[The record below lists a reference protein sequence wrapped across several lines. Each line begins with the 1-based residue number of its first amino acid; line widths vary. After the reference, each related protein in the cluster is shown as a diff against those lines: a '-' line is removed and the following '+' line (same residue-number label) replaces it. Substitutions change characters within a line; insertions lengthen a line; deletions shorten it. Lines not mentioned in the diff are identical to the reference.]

1 MKKRL
6 QIIYLLSLIQL
17 FYVVT
22 IQANTEDS
30 LRNVISNTEG
40 AEKLKAL
47 ASLTNLK
54 LQGKDGLDHVILFE
68 EEARKQNDEK
78 YIGEALAVK
87 AVIYANQYNS
97 EKFHPAAEE
106 AMDYLLKRKTF
117 LLYFRLYSIVIK
129 MYLLEGYY
137 ETAFLKISSMLE
149 DSKKH
154 NYVFGEI
161 CAFENMGEA
170 YYIEKNFQKA
180 LESYREV
187 YSLLS
192 TNNPEQFLFRMET
205 GLNIITSAN
214 KIGDMHLVIIYC
226 DSVRQLVE
234 EYDQTKTSE
243 YETFSSSYIKN
254 LLYANLALAY
264 VSVGRTN
271 EAADAMNMAIKYA
284 EDDIMEDYL
293 RMFNLL
299 CSEYYY
305 KKGEYRTAL
314 EYVEKNERLAA
325 SSTRESGGYEMLMKS
340 KILAAMGNY
349 EGAYKIECDYRE
361 RTDSLYQ
368 KKLSQRISELHTIHQ
383 IEKLEFQAEQQQL
396 KDINQRLYIIGLTV
410 IISLLACVILIVIY
424 NLNKIKRKNRILYQ
438 RIQSQETL
446 EEELNR
452 KEEELNS
459 KSTSDDKTIDDEE
472 TDQLY
477 LYLKK
482 IMSEEKVFTDPNL
495 TRKNLATKLGT
506 NERYLYETIKKH
518 LDLGFSDYINLL
530 RIDYAKEI
538 MIHNLNELSLEDIA
552 MMSGFGTRQ
561 TFHRLFRDRYGL
573 SPSEF
578 SKLLKNS

>member
-6 QIIYLLSLIQL
+6 RIIYLLSAIQL

-22 IQANTEDS
+22 IQANPEDS
-30 LRNVISNTEG
+30 LRNVILNTEG

-47 ASLTNLK
+47 AKLVDLK
-54 LQGKDGLDHVILFE
+54 LQGKDGLDQLILFE
-68 EEARKQNDEK
+68 EEARRQNDES
-78 YIGEALAVK
+78 YIGRALACK
-87 AVIYANQYNS
+87 AAIYANQSNS
-97 EKFHPAAEE
+97 EKFYPVAEE
-106 AMDYLLKRKTF
+106 AMDYLLKSKEILF
-117 LLYFRLYSIVIK
+117 YFRIYNIVIK
-129 MYLLEGYY
+129 MHLNDGYY

-149 DSKKH
+149 DAKKY

-161 CAFENMGEA
+161 SAFENMGGA
-170 YYIEKNFQKA
+170 YFAEKNFQQS
-180 LESYREV
+180 LESYIEAF
-187 YSLLS
+187 SLL
-192 TNNPEQFLFRMET
+192 NAHHPEQILFRMET
-205 GLNIITSAN
+205 GIKIIRSAYN
-214 KIGDMHLVIIYC
+214 IGDIPLTILYC
-226 DSVRQLVE
+226 DSVRQIVE
-234 EYDQTKTSE
+234 ENDRTKKINIST
-243 YETFSSSYIKN
+243 SYIKN
-254 LLYANLALAY
+254 LLYTNLAMAY
-264 VSVGRTN
+264 ITEGREK
-271 EAADAMNMAIKYA
+271 EAADAMNMAFKYA
-284 EDDIMEDYL
+284 EDNIMEDYL
-293 RMFNLL
+293 RSFYSF
-299 CSEYYY
+299 CSDYYY
-305 KKGEYRTAL
+305 KKGEYKTAL
-314 EYVEKNERLAA
+314 EYIEKNEKIVAA
-325 SSTRESGGYEMLMKS
+325 SSSLHNSDRLMKS
-340 KILAAMGNY
+340 KVLAAMGNF
-349 EGAYKIECDYRE
+349 EDAYKNEIEYRE
-361 RTDSLYQ
+361 LTDSLNQ
-368 KKLSQRISELHTIHQ
+368 KKMSQRVSELRTIH
-383 IEKLEFQAEQQQL
+383 EVDKLEFQAEQDRL
-396 KDINQRLYIIGLTV
+396 KNINQRLYIIGLTV
-410 IISLLACVILIVIY
+410 IVSLLACVILIVIY
-424 NLNKIKRKNRILYQ
+424 NLNKIKQKNRILYQ

-482 IMSEEKVFTDPNL
+482 IMSKEKAFTDPNL

-578 SKLLKNS
+578 STLLKNS

>member
-1 MKKRL
+1 MKKRH
-6 QIIYLLSLIQL
+6 QIINLLSVIQL
-17 FYVVT
+17 FCVVT
-22 IQANTEDS
+22 IQANPEDS

-40 AEKLKAL
+40 VEKLDAL
-47 ASLTNLK
+47 ANLVNLK
-54 LQGKDGLDHVILFE
+54 LQGKDGLDHIILFE
-68 EEARKQNDEK
+68 EEARKQNNEL
-78 YIGEALAVK
+78 YIGKALAVK
-87 AVIYANQYNS
+87 AIIYANQYDS
-97 EKFHPAAEE
+97 EKFYPAAEE
-106 AMDYLLKRKTF
+106 AMDYLLKRKTL
-117 LLYFRLYSIVIK
+117 LLYFRLYTIVIK
-129 MYLLEGYY
+129 MHLLDGYY

-149 DSKKH
+149 EAKKY

-161 CAFENMGEA
+161 CAFNNMGET
-170 YYIEKNFQKA
+170 YFVEKNFQKA
-180 LESYREV
+180 LESYREA

-205 GLNIITSAN
+205 GIKIIISAY
-214 KIGDMHLVIIYC
+214 KIGDMPLTILYC

-234 EYDQTKTSE
+234 EYDQTRMSTNDN
-243 YETFSSSYIKN
+243 FSSSYIKN

-264 VSVGRTN
+264 ISVGRAN
-271 EAADAMNMAIKYA
+271 EAADAMNIAIKYA

-293 RMFNLL
+293 KMFYHL

-314 EYVEKNERLAA
+314 KYVEKNEGLPA
-325 SSTRESGGYEMLMKS
+325 SIIPESADILMKS

-349 EGAYKIECDYRE
+349 EDAFKIECEYRE
-361 RTDSLYQ
+361 LTDSLNQ

-383 IEKLEFQAEQQQL
+383 VEKLEFQAEQQQL

-410 IISLLACVILIVIY
+410 IVSLLACVILIVIY
-424 NLNKIKRKNRILYQ
+424 NLNKIKQKNRILYQ
-438 RIQSQETL
+438 RIHSQETL

-459 KSTSDDKTIDDEE
+459 KSTSDNKTIDDEE

-482 IMSEEKVFTDPNL
+482 IMSTEKVFTDPNL

-538 MIHNLNELSLEDIA
+538 MIHKLNELSLEEIA

-578 SKLLKNS
+578 SKLLKKS

>member
-1 MKKRL
+1 MKKRR
-6 QIIYLLSLIQL
+6 QIIYLLSIIQI

-22 IQANTEDS
+22 IQANPEDS

-40 AEKLKAL
+40 VEKLDAISKL
-47 ASLTNLK
+47 MVLK
-54 LQGKDGLDHVILFE
+54 QQEEDGLEYVFLLE
-68 EEARKQNDEK
+68 KEARKQNNEE
-78 YIGEALAVK
+78 YIGKSLSKK
-87 AVIYANQYNS
+87 AVLYANQSDS
-97 EKFHPAAEE
+97 EKFFPVAAE
-106 AMDYLLKRKTF
+106 AMDYF
-117 LLYFRLYSIVIK
+117 LNKNDFRVYFRIYSIVIK
-129 MYLLEGYY
+129 MHLNDGYY
-137 ETAFLKISSMLE
+137 ETVFLKVSSMLE
-149 DSKKH
+149 DAKKY
-154 NYVFGEI
+154 NYKFGEI
-161 CAFENMGEA
+161 CVYEIMGDV
-170 YYIEKNFQKA
+170 YYTEKHFQKSI
-180 LESYREV
+180 ESYQKAFF
-187 YSLLS
+187 LLRDLPEHAIYRADIGLRIA
-192 TNNPEQFLFRMET
+192 NNAY
-205 GLNIITSAN
+205 NA
-214 KIGDMHLVIIYC
+214 GDMPLTILYC
-226 DSVRQLVE
+226 DSVRQIVE
-234 EYDQTKTSE
+234 EFDRNKTGVME
-243 YETFSSSYIKN
+243 NFSTSYIKN
-254 LLYANLALAY
+254 AFYTNLALAY
-264 VSVGRTN
+264 ISAGREK
-271 EAADAMNMAIKYA
+271 EASDAMSMALKYI
-284 EDDIMEDYL
+284 EDDVANSYRRIFYY
-293 RMFNLL
+293 L
-299 CSEYYY
+299 CSDYYL
-305 KKGEYRTAL
+305 KKGEHKTAL
-314 EYVEKNERLAA
+314 EYIDKYEEL
-325 SSTRESGGYEMLMKS
+325 STLDEIPDGDVLLMKS
-340 KILAAMGNY
+340 KILAAMGNF
-349 EGAYKIECDYRE
+349 ENAYKVEREYRE
-361 RTDSLYQ
+361 LTDSLNQ
-368 KKLSQRISELHTIHQ
+368 KKLSQRISELHTIH
-383 IEKLEFQAEQQQL
+383 EVDKLEFKAEQDRL
-396 KDINQRLYIIGLTV
+396 KSINQHLFIVTLIIIV
-410 IISLLACVILIVIY
+410 SLLACVILIVIY